1 MSTENKLNWKKDLD
15 KFNLLNAKILYMIY
29 YFFNINHFNNEQKK
43 KLKELVILENSD
55 IINSFKKFEKNSNL
69 NDLEKDLQNIY
80 DNEISSNIKK
90 DIQKSIIHKA
100 FESTI
105 NVEKN
110 KQNVEINDDDDDD
123 DDEEEDED
131 KEIELLNSP
140 MGRELME
147 RKKKKQKK
155 NEKKTFITKALGK
168 MKHNDSES
176 DDEGEY

>member
-15 KFNLLNAKILYMIY
+15 KFNLLNAKILYMIN
-29 YFFNINHFNNEQKK
+29 YFFNINHFDNEQKK

-69 NDLEKDLQNIY
+69 NDLEEDFQNIY
-80 DNEISSNIKK
+80 NNVNIKK
-90 DIQKSIIHKA
+90 DGLKSIIHKA

-110 KQNVEINDDDDDD
+110 KQNIENNDDDDE
-123 DDEEEDED
+123 DDEENN
-131 KEIELLNSP
+131 IELLNSP

-155 NEKKTFITKALGK
+155 NEKKNI
-168 MKHNDSES
+168 
-176 DDEGEY
+176 Y

>member
-1 MSTENKLNWKKDLD
+1 MATENKLNWKKDLD

-29 YFFNINHFNNEQKK
+29 YFFNINHFDNEQKK

-69 NDLEKDLQNIY
+69 NDLEEDFQNIY
-80 DNEISSNIKK
+80 NNVNIKK
-90 DIQKSIIHKA
+90 DGLKSIIHKA

-110 KQNVEINDDDDDD
+110 KQNIENNDDDDE
-123 DDEEEDED
+123 DDEENN
-131 KEIELLNSP
+131 IELLNSP

-155 NEKKTFITKALGK
+155 NEKKTFITNALGK

-176 DDEGEY
+176 DDEGDY

>member
-1 MSTENKLNWKKDLD
+1 MSTENKLNWEKDLD
-15 KFNLLNAKILYMIY
+15 KFNLLSAKILYMIY
-29 YFFNINHFNNEQKK
+29 YFFNINHFDNEQNK

-69 NDLEKDLQNIY
+69 NDLEKDFKDIY
-80 DNEISSNIKK
+80 NNEIIFNIKK
-90 DIQKSIIHKA
+90 DGIKSIIHKA

-105 NVEKN
+105 NAEKN
-110 KQNVEINDDDDDD
+110 KQNIEINDDDDE
-123 DDEEEDED
+123 DDEE
-131 KEIELLNSP
+131 KNIELLNSP

-155 NEKKTFITKALGK
+155 KEKKTFITNALGK

-176 DDEGEY
+176 DDEGDY

>member
-29 YFFNINHFNNEQKK
+29 YFFNINHFDNEQKK

-69 NDLEKDLQNIY
+69 NDLEKDFKDIY
-80 DNEISSNIKK
+80 NNEISVNIKK
-90 DIQKSIIHKA
+90 DGIKSIIHKA

-105 NVEKN
+105 NAEKN
-110 KQNVEINDDDDDD
+110 KQNIEINDDDDE
-123 DDEEEDED
+123 DDEE
-131 KEIELLNSP
+131 KNIELLNIP
-140 MGRELME
+140 MGRQLME

-155 NEKKTFITKALGK
+155 KEKKTFITNALGK

-176 DDEGEY
+176 DDEGDY

>member
-1 MSTENKLNWKKDLD
+1 MATENKLNWKKDLD

-29 YFFNINHFNNEQKK
+29 YFFNINHFDNEQKK

-69 NDLEKDLQNIY
+69 NDLEEDFQNIY
-80 DNEISSNIKK
+80 NNVNIKK
-90 DIQKSIIHKA
+90 DGLKSIIHKA

-110 KQNVEINDDDDDD
+110 KQNIENNDDDDE
-123 DDEEEDED
+123 DDEENN
-131 KEIELLNSP
+131 IELLNSP

-155 NEKKTFITKALGK
+155 NEKKKLGK

-176 DDEGEY
+176 DDEGDY

>member
-15 KFNLLNAKILYMIY
+15 KFNLLSAKILYMIY
-29 YFFNINHFNNEQKK
+29 YFFNINHFDNEQNK

-69 NDLEKDLQNIY
+69 NDLEKDFKDIY
-80 DNEISSNIKK
+80 NNEISVNIKK
-90 DIQKSIIHKA
+90 DGIKSIIHKA

-105 NVEKN
+105 NAEKN
-110 KQNVEINDDDDDD
+110 KQNIEINNDDYDE
-123 DDEEEDED
+123 DDEE
-131 KEIELLNSP
+131 KNIELLNIP

-155 NEKKTFITKALGK
+155 KEKKTFITNALGK

-176 DDEGEY
+176 DDEGDY

>member
-1 MSTENKLNWKKDLD
+1 MATENKLNWKKDLD
-15 KFNLLNAKILYMIY
+15 KFNLLNAKILYMIN
-29 YFFNINHFNNEQKK
+29 YFFNINHFDNEQKK

-69 NDLEKDLQNIY
+69 NDLEEDFQNIY
-80 DNEISSNIKK
+80 NNVNIKK
-90 DIQKSIIHKA
+90 DGLKSIIHKA

-110 KQNVEINDDDDDD
+110 KQNIENNDDDDE
-123 DDEEEDED
+123 DDEENN
-131 KEIELLNSP
+131 IELLNSP

-155 NEKKTFITKALGK
+155 NEKKTFITNALGK

-176 DDEGEY
+176 DDEGDY

>member
-1 MSTENKLNWKKDLD
+1 MSTENKLNWEKDLD
-15 KFNLLNAKILYMIY
+15 KFNLLSAKILYMIY
-29 YFFNINHFNNEQKK
+29 YFFNINHFDNEQKK

-69 NDLEKDLQNIY
+69 NDLEKDFKDIY
-80 DNEISSNIKK
+80 NNEISVNIKK
-90 DIQKSIIHKA
+90 DGIKSIIHKA

-105 NVEKN
+105 NAEKN
-110 KQNVEINDDDDDD
+110 KQNIEINDDDDE
-123 DDEEEDED
+123 DDEE
-131 KEIELLNSP
+131 KNIELLNSP

-155 NEKKTFITKALGK
+155 KEKKTFITNALGK

-176 DDEGEY
+176 DDEGDY

>member
-29 YFFNINHFNNEQKK
+29 YFFNINHFDNEQKK

-69 NDLEKDLQNIY
+69 NDLEKDFQNIY
-80 DNEISSNIKK
+80 DNEIGVNIKK
-90 DIQKSIIHKA
+90 DGKDGLKSIIHKA

-105 NVEKN
+105 NVDKN
-110 KQNVEINDDDDDD
+110 KQNIEINDDDE
-123 DDEEEDED
+123 DDEE
-131 KEIELLNSP
+131 KNIELLNSP
-140 MGRELME
+140 MGSELMD

-155 NEKKTFITKALGK
+155 NEKKTFITNALGK

-176 DDEGEY
+176 DDEGDY

>member
-1 MSTENKLNWKKDLD
+1 MSTENKLNWEKDLD
-15 KFNLLNAKILYMIY
+15 KFNLLSAKILYMIY
-29 YFFNINHFNNEQKK
+29 YFFNINHFDNEQNK

-69 NDLEKDLQNIY
+69 NDLEKDFKDIY
-80 DNEISSNIKK
+80 NNEISVNIKK
-90 DIQKSIIHKA
+90 DGIKSIIHKA

-105 NVEKN
+105 NAEKN
-110 KQNVEINDDDDDD
+110 KQNIEINDDDDE
-123 DDEEEDED
+123 DDEE
-131 KEIELLNSP
+131 KNIELLNSP

-155 NEKKTFITKALGK
+155 KEKKTFITNALGK

-176 DDEGEY
+176 DDEGDY

>member
-1 MSTENKLNWKKDLD
+1 MATENKLNWKKDLD
-15 KFNLLNAKILYMIY
+15 KFNLLNAKILYMIN
-29 YFFNINHFNNEQKK
+29 YFFNINHFDNEQKK
-43 KLKELVILENSD
+43 KLKELVILKNSD

-69 NDLEKDLQNIY
+69 NDLEEDFQNIY
-80 DNEISSNIKK
+80 NNVNIKK
-90 DIQKSIIHKA
+90 DGLKSIIHKA

-110 KQNVEINDDDDDD
+110 KQNIENNDDDDE
-123 DDEEEDED
+123 DDEENN
-131 KEIELLNSP
+131 IELLNSP

-155 NEKKTFITKALGK
+155 NEKKTFITNALGK

-176 DDEGEY
+176 DDEGDY

>member
-1 MSTENKLNWKKDLD
+1 MATENKLNWKKDLD
-15 KFNLLNAKILYMIY
+15 KFNLLNAKILYMIN
-29 YFFNINHFNNEQKK
+29 YFFNINHFDNEQKK

-69 NDLEKDLQNIY
+69 NVLEKDFQKIY
-80 DNEISSNIKK
+80 DNEISDNIKK

-110 KQNVEINDDDDDD
+110 KQNIENNDDDDE
-123 DDEEEDED
+123 DDEENN
-131 KEIELLNSP
+131 IELLNSP
-140 MGRELME
+140 MGRELIE

-155 NEKKTFITKALGK
+155 NEKKKLGK

-176 DDEGEY
+176 DDEGDY

>member
-80 DNEISSNIKK
+80 EKNVL
-90 DIQKSIIHKA
+90 KSIIHIA
-100 FESTI
+100 FESTL

-110 KQNVEINDDDDDD
+110 DKEN
-123 DDEEEDED
+123 EEEADAN
-131 KEIELLNSP
+131 EIELLNSP
-140 MGRELME
+140 MGRDMKSLKKNQ
-147 RKKKKQKK
+147 KKK
-155 NEKKTFITKALGK
+155 
-168 MKHNDSES
+168 
-176 DDEGEY
+176 

>member
-15 KFNLLNAKILYMIY
+15 KFNLLSAKILYMIY
-29 YFFNINHFNNEQKK
+29 YFFNINHFDNEQKK

-69 NDLEKDLQNIY
+69 NDLEKDFKDIY
-80 DNEISSNIKK
+80 DNEISVNIKN
-90 DIQKSIIHKA
+90 DGIKSIIHKA

-105 NVEKN
+105 NAEKN
-110 KQNVEINDDDDDD
+110 KQNIEINDDDDE
-123 DDEEEDED
+123 DDEE
-131 KEIELLNSP
+131 KNIELLNSP

-155 NEKKTFITKALGK
+155 KEKKTFITNALGK

-176 DDEGEY
+176 DDEGDY